1 MKIKMKAL
9 LAGVSGA
16 ALAAAPIASGGASA
30 QTRGVTDT
38 EIVVGSHTA
47 LTGPVA
53 PWGVGSIA
61 GVRMAIAEA
70 NEKGG
75 IHGRK
80 IRFIVEDH
88 SYLVPKA
95 VQAANK
101 LLNRDN
107 VFAMVAALGTPMNN
121 AVLPRQIKAGVPN
134 FVPFTS
140 ARQMVAPFHRLKFLG
155 TSTYYDQMRA
165 ATDYFVKQKGMKKVC
180 AMYQDTDYGREVSQ
194 AVNDQLKALN
204 LKLAAESTHSPREK
218 SFVGAITKLRKAG
231 CQVTMMGTI
240 ITDTIGPF
248 LTAKKLGWKSVFVG
262 NIATYD
268 TIVSGFKKG
277 LMNGYYAMTSFEMIY
292 PDTTDP
298 AEKAWLEAF
307 KKRFGRP
314 HNGAAQLG
322 YAVGDLFV
330 ESLRRAG
337 RNLTTDSFIKGV
349 ESLKGYRLA
358 LGGPAVTF
366 GPGDHQGSNQ
376 AYLAVVENA
385 RWKTL
390 TKPLAY

>member
-1 MKIKMKAL
+1 MKITMKML

-16 ALAAAPIASGGASA
+16 ALMVSGTASA

-38 EIVVGSHTA
+38 EVVVGSHTA

-53 PWGVGSIA
+53 PWGVGA
-61 GVRMAIAEA
+61 VTGTRMAFAEA
-70 NEKGG
+70 NAKGG

-80 IRFIVEDH
+80 IKFIVEDH
-88 SYLVPKA
+88 GYQVPKA

-101 LLNRDN
+101 LLNRDKI
-107 VFAMVAALGTPMNN
+107 FAMVGALGTPMNN
-121 AVLPRQIKAGVPN
+121 AVLPRQIKANVPN
-134 FVPFTS
+134 FVPFTAS
-140 ARQMVAPFHRLKFLG
+140 RQMIQPYHRMKFLAFA
-155 TSTYYDQMRA
+155 SYYDQVRA
-165 ATDYFVKQKGMKKVC
+165 ATNYFVKEKGFKKVC
-180 AMYQDTDYGREVSQ
+180 VLYQDTDYGREIQQ
-194 AVNDQLKALN
+194 AVTDQLKALN
-204 LKLAAESTHSPREK
+204 LKLAGESAHSPREK

-268 TIVSGFKKG
+268 LIVSGFKKG

-292 PDTTDP
+292 PDTKI
-298 AEKAWLEAF
+298 AAHKAWADAY
-307 KKRFGRP
+307 KKFAGKP

-322 YAVGDLFV
+322 YGGGLLFM
-330 ESLRRAG
+330 EALKRAG
-337 RNLTTDSFIKGV
+337 KNLTTDSFIKAM
-349 ESLKGYRLA
+349 ESIKNFEMS
-358 LGGPAVTF
+358 LGGPPLTF
-366 GPGDHQGSNQ
+366 GPNDHHGSTD
-376 AYLAVVENA
+376 AYLAIVDNA

-390 TKPLAY
+390 TKPLSY

>member
-1 MKIKMKAL
+1 MKLKMKTL
-9 LAGVSGA
+9 IAGVAGA
-16 ALAAAPIASGGASA
+16 AVFASAGASA

-38 EIVVGSHTA
+38 EVVVGAHSA

-53 PWGVGSIA
+53 PWGVG
-61 GVRMAIAEA
+61 GVNGMRMAFAEA

-80 IRFIVEDH
+80 IRYIVEDH
-88 SYLVPKA
+88 GYQVPKA
-95 VQAANK
+95 IQAANK

-107 VFAMVAALGTPMNN
+107 IFAMVGALGTPMNN
-121 AVLPRQIKAGVPN
+121 AVLPRQIKANVPN
-134 FVPFTS
+134 FVPFTA
-140 ARQMVAPFHRLKFLG
+140 ARQMIRPYHRLKFLAFA
-155 TSTYYDQMRA
+155 SYYDQMRA
-165 ATDYFVKQKGMKKVC
+165 ATNYFVREKGFKRVC
-180 AMYQDTDYGREVSQ
+180 AMYQDTDYGREISE
-194 AVNDQLKALN
+194 AVNDQLKALK
-204 LKLAAESTHSPREK
+204 LKLVAESTHSPREK

-248 LTAKKLGWKSVFVG
+248 LTAKKLGWKTTFVG

-268 TIVSGFKKG
+268 LIVSGFKKG

-292 PDTTDP
+292 TDTANP
-298 AEKAWLEAF
+298 EQKAWAESY

-322 YAVGDLFV
+322 YGGGALFV
-330 ESLRRAG
+330 EALKRAG
-337 RNLTTDSFIKGV
+337 RNLTVDSFIAAMEGIKNFKL
-349 ESLKGYRLA
+349 S
-358 LGGPAVTF
+358 LGGEPLTF
-366 GPGDHQGSNQ
+366 GPNDHHGSTD

-390 TKPLAY
+390 TKGLSY

>member
-1 MKIKMKAL
+1 MKIGMKAL

-16 ALAAAPIASGGASA
+16 ALAVSAGASA

-75 IHGRK
+75 VHGRK

-88 SYLVPKA
+88 GYQVPKA

-101 LLNRDN
+101 LLNRDKI
-107 VFAMVAALGTPMNN
+107 FAMVAALGTPMNN
-121 AVLPRQIKAGVPN
+121 AVLPRQIKANVPN
-134 FVPFTS
+134 FVPFTA
-140 ARQMVAPFHRLKFLG
+140 ARQMVSPFHRLKFLG

-165 ATDYFVKQKGMKKVC
+165 ATNYFVKEKGFKKVC

-204 LKLAAESTHSPREK
+204 LKLAGESAHSPREK
-218 SFVGAITKLRKAG
+218 SFVGAIAKLRKAG

-248 LTAKKLGWKSVFVG
+248 LTAKKLGWKTVFVG

-268 TIVSGFKKG
+268 NIVSGFKKG

-292 PDTTDP
+292 PDTKDP
-298 AEKAWLEAF
+298 AEKAWAEAF

-322 YAVGDLFV
+322 YGVGDLFV

-337 RNLTTDSFIKGV
+337 RNLTTDSFIKGI
-349 ESLKGYRLA
+349 ESIRGYRLA
-358 LGGPAVTF
+358 LGGPAVAF
-366 GPGDHQGSNQ
+366 GPKDHQGSNT

-390 TKPLAY
+390 TKPLSY

>member
-1 MKIKMKAL
+1 MKITMKML

-16 ALAAAPIASGGASA
+16 ALMVSGTASA

-38 EIVVGSHTA
+38 EVVVGSHTA

-53 PWGVGSIA
+53 PWGVGA
-61 GVRMAIAEA
+61 VTGTRMAFAEA
-70 NEKGG
+70 NAKGG

-80 IRFIVEDH
+80 IKFIVEDH
-88 SYLVPKA
+88 GYQVPKA

-101 LLNRDN
+101 LLNRDKI
-107 VFAMVAALGTPMNN
+107 FAMVGALGTPMNN
-121 AVLPRQIKAGVPN
+121 AVLPRQIKANVPN
-134 FVPFTS
+134 FVPFTAS
-140 ARQMVAPFHRLKFLG
+140 RQMIQPYHRMKFLAFA
-155 TSTYYDQMRA
+155 SYYDQVRA
-165 ATDYFVKQKGMKKVC
+165 ATNYFVKEKGFKKVC
-180 AMYQDTDYGREVSQ
+180 VLYQDTDYGREIQQ
-194 AVNDQLKALN
+194 AVTDQLKALN
-204 LKLAAESTHSPREK
+204 LKLAGESAHSPREK

-268 TIVSGFKKG
+268 LIVAGFKKG

-292 PDTTDP
+292 PDTKN
-298 AEKAWLEAF
+298 AAHKAWADAY
-307 KKRFGRP
+307 KKFAGKP

-322 YAVGDLFV
+322 YGGGLLFM
-330 ESLRRAG
+330 EALKRAG
-337 RNLTTDSFIKGV
+337 KNLTTDSFIKAM
-349 ESLKGYRLA
+349 ESIKNFEMS
-358 LGGPAVTF
+358 LGGPPLTF
-366 GPGDHQGSNQ
+366 GPNDHHGSTD
-376 AYLAVVENA
+376 AYLAIVDNA

-390 TKPLAY
+390 TKPLSY